1 MMNILL
7 SILSIAVILLISI
20 LLEMLRL
27 SLGDKTLPTKLKVI
41 DMIFTIFIVFS
52 VVAIYCFVLTQY
64 I

>member
-1 MMNILL
+1 MLHILL

-27 SLGDKTLPTKLKVI
+27 SLADKTTSTKIKVI
-41 DMIFTIFIVFS
+41 DTIFTTFISLS
-52 VVAIYCFVLTQY
+52 VVVVYCFVLKQY

>member
-1 MMNILL
+1 MLILL

-41 DMIFTIFIVFS
+41 DTIFTAFISLS
-52 VVAIYCFVLTQY
+52 VVAIYCFVLKQY